1 MRPLVAAL
9 ALLFVFT
16 LAACGDDGSSD
27 ADAGT
32 ASATATSPAST
43 ATSPVPS
50 PTATA
55 PAPTA
60 TAPSASGDDRTPPP
74 EPPAFRLE
82 SPAFTDSEA
91 IPEGFSCEGEN
102 VSPPLAWSGA
112 PAGTE
117 EFALVVNDIDAPGGS
132 FIHWVLYAIPGDLG
146 GLADCGESGSS
157 GSNSRNDVGWT
168 GPCPPPGSGEH
179 RYVFTLYAL
188 EGALRFVTT
197 PTAAQI
203 VGAIESIVL
212 AQAEL
217 VGTYER

>member
-16 LAACGDDGSSD
+16 LAACGDDGGSD
-27 ADAGT
+27 AGTGT
-32 ASATATSPAST
+32 ASATATPPAST
-43 ATSPVPS
+43 ATSPAPS

-60 TAPSASGDDRTPPP
+60 TAPSASGDRTPPAQ
-74 EPPAFRLE
+74 PPAFRLE
-82 SPAFTDSEA
+82 STAFAGSEA
-91 IPEGFSCEGEN
+91 IPERFSCEGDN

-117 EFALVVNDIDAPGGS
+117 EFALVVTDIDAPGGS

-146 GLADCGESGSS
+146 GLTEGVESGSS

-197 PTAAQI
+197 PTAAQV
-203 VGAIESIVL
+203 VGAIETIVL
-212 AQAEL
+212 GEAEL
-217 VGTYER
+217 VGIYER

>member
-16 LAACGDDGSSD
+16 LAACGDDGAGD

-32 ASATATSPAST
+32 ASATATPPAST
-43 ATSPVPS
+43 ATAPAPS

-60 TAPSASGDDRTPPP
+60 TAPPGSDDPTRPPDTVPEFVIESAAFGDG
-74 EPPAFRLE
+74 
-82 SPAFTDSEA
+82 EA
-91 IPEGFSCEGEN
+91 IPERFSCEGEN
-102 VSPPLAWSGA
+102 VSPPLAWSGV

-146 GLADCGESGSS
+146 GLTEGAESGSS

-197 PTAAQI
+197 PTAAQLI
-203 VGAIESIVL
+203 GAIESITL
-212 AQAEL
+212 ADAEL
-217 VGTYER
+217 VGIYER